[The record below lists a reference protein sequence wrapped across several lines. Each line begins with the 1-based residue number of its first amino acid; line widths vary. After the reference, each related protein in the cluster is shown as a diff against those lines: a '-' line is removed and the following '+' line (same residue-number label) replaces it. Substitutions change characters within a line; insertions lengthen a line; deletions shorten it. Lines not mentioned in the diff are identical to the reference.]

1 MALVSETTI
10 TPKDLG
16 TANRRLD
23 SLGCQLTIQHKRSGL
38 YLRGTFADEF
48 GESKQRTISLK
59 SKATAKGLQQAENR
73 SYEFWKAYQQQGW
86 IPNPLPW
93 ATQFKP
99 SPKIK
104 STITCQ
110 AAIKRLHDDFWE
122 GKDPTRSQSLRTWE
136 RIRYDLELLPPHS
149 ELSADLLAAV
159 IERESEPNSR
169 KRHGMVSNYK
179 RLARLLKL
187 TEIEPLDQLQR
198 KTNYKAKQRDL
209 TSCDEKS
216 LITLMRGLRKH
227 TKYGW
232 ALCALITYGCRP
244 SEVWSLQPSADGTGR
259 CLDIKEANGMPQ
271 WRTVLALPPQWVEE
285 FNLLKVERPLT
296 HNGPADYDS
305 IEAMRLEKA
314 FGKWL
319 RWNHPTIQLYDL
331 RHSWA
336 HRQILGGQVGDVLG
350 AQMMGHSI
358 ALHQSTYFQA
368 MQQRDAAVVAER
380 LRSGAQI
387 T

>member
-1 MALVSETTI
+1 
-10 TPKDLG
+10 
-16 TANRRLD
+16 
-23 SLGCQLTIQHKRSGL
+23 
-38 YLRGTFADEF
+38 
-48 GESKQRTISLK
+48 
-59 SKATAKGLQQAENR
+59 
-73 SYEFWKAYQQQGW
+73 
-86 IPNPLPW
+86 
-93 ATQFKP
+93 
-99 SPKIK
+99 
-104 STITCQ
+104 
-110 AAIKRLHDDFWE
+110 
-122 GKDPTRSQSLRTWE
+122 
-136 RIRYDLELLPPHS
+136 
-149 ELSADLLAAV
+149 
-159 IERESEPNSR
+159 
-169 KRHGMVSNYK
+169 MVSNYK

-285 FNLLKVERPLT
+285 FDLLNVERPLT

-336 HRQILGGQVGDVLG
+336 HRQILGGEVGDVLG

-358 ALHQSTYFQA
+358 ALHQNTYFQA
-368 MQQRDAAVVAER
+368 MQKRDAAAVAAR
-380 LRSGAQI
+380 LRRAS
-387 T
+387 